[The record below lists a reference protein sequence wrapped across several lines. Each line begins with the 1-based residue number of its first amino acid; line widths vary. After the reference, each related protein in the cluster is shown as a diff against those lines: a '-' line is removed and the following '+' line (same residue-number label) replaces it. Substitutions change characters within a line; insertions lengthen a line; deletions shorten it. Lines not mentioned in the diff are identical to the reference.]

1 MKRLTALCIALIL
14 FITPVFS
21 MQVFAEPEPRS
32 MFDYTDDILEDGS
45 LIYYFEELSLR
56 MPADWRGK
64 LTVVQHQSG
73 VSFYQKA
80 SNDKYR
86 EEDIWTGGFL
96 FQLGASVNQSFTY
109 LPSFRYLGFSEQ
121 SAMNYYLRL
130 PTDYPAYNDPEIR
143 AEYDKMFSQI
153 DYVVEN
159 VEFYSANARP
169 ASGDSNP
176 EPSTG
181 SDASSAG
188 KTAGG
193 TDSPAGGTT
202 GQDSKTESTGWKPSQ
217 VRYFF
222 EHKMLPRYFYE
233 KPEALLD
240 GVRNVG
246 IYPLWEAVSKENG
259 TDPFYP
265 KQDYSTHYYKAEDGT
280 QIVQV
285 EMPQPDEE
293 PLCYRIY
300 FVYNPDKDIAAYYTA
315 ECSSLAPDICFI
327 CNWSR
332 EGEHEL
338 CGSRDVLDKKDSKY
352 ADALLEEAK
361 LVALQEYITGE
372 LTPEEVSHQN
382 TQEPDEKKDSGKTSD
397 AGLAPIECKEQGFS
411 IMADPAYS
419 WDYKDGTG
427 ITVYTES
434 EGRIPYVIV
443 YQGEDLIVE
452 AFEYIKEQYT
462 PHMQQSYGSD
472 LVSYTEYEDYEIGG
486 RKLPAGLYTY
496 RLQGYLVDM
505 LRIYDSTEK
514 RTVAYT
520 AKYIQGQGEET
531 LKALDN
537 AVRSFKAE

>member
-153 DYVVEN
+153 DYVVKN
-159 VEFYSANARP
+159 VELTRRMPGLPP
-169 ASGDSNP
+169 AILIL

-193 TDSPAGGTT
+193 TDSSTGGTT

-293 PLCYRIY
+293 PSATGSILSTILTRIL
-300 FVYNPDKDIAAYYTA
+300 PPTTRQSAAVSLRISALSAIGAGKGSTNSAEAEMSWIKRTA
-315 ECSSLAPDICFI
+315 NMPTRCWRRQNSSLFR
-327 CNWSR
+327 SM
-332 EGEHEL
+332 
-338 CGSRDVLDKKDSKY
+338 S
-352 ADALLEEAK
+352 
-361 LVALQEYITGE
+361 QE
-372 LTPEEVSHQN
+372 S
-382 TQEPDEKKDSGKTSD
+382 
-397 AGLAPIECKEQGFS
+397 
-411 IMADPAYS
+411 
-419 WDYKDGTG
+419 
-427 ITVYTES
+427 
-434 EGRIPYVIV
+434 
-443 YQGEDLIVE
+443 
-452 AFEYIKEQYT
+452 
-462 PHMQQSYGSD
+462 
-472 LVSYTEYEDYEIGG
+472 
-486 RKLPAGLYTY
+486 
-496 RLQGYLVDM
+496 
-505 LRIYDSTEK
+505 
-514 RTVAYT
+514 
-520 AKYIQGQGEET
+520 
-531 LKALDN
+531 
-537 AVRSFKAE
+537 